1 MDYTREAGGTKLSE
15 PQEHWMKELKGGRT
29 VRVRELGSADLG
41 RGEREGDTHQAKGVN
56 TLEDGA
62 QLRTKCTLDVLL
74 LGAKEHH
81 GKRDGSSTAVARASA
96 MEKTDEVVRITAT
109 VEQTIEMGGQIIDA
123 GDEREVQADRSTA
136 TLRH

>member
-1 MDYTREAGGTKLSE
+1 
-15 PQEHWMKELKGGRT
+15 MKELKSGRT
-29 VRVRELGSADLG
+29 VWVKELERVGLGH
-41 RGEREGDTHQAKGVN
+41 GE
-56 TLEDGA
+56 GA
-62 QLRTKCTLDVLL
+62 QLRTECTLDVLR

-81 GKRDGSSTAVARASA
+81 ARHDGSSTAVARASA

-109 VEQTIEMGGQIIDA
+109 VEQTIETDGQIIDA